1 MNPSAAFA
9 CKGVHRVVVKGTFAQ
24 LYTAVAADAAADG
37 LVSDPKDLAVNAFFL
52 QCMGDLRQGCVGAA
66 VLVGRSVD
74 QYDFH
79 RCASLSNSVNDR
91 LCVLVNFVCICV

>member
-1 MNPSAAFA
+1 MYRRAKDEPVRCLCLG
-9 CKGVHRVVVKGTFAQ
+9 CKGVHRVVVKGTFTQ

-37 LVSDPKDLAVNAFFL
+37 FVSDPKDLAVNAFFL

-74 QYDFH
+74 Q
-79 RCASLSNSVNDR
+79 
-91 LCVLVNFVCICV
+91 